1 MLRPMDSNYDD
12 KELIDKQVREGQHRA
27 VIGGMWEEIGALQL
41 KFLVAAGLTRDHRL
55 LDIGCGCLR
64 GGVHLVDYLEADN
77 YFGIDINESLLQAG
91 YDVELARAGLT
102 SKLPRD
108 HLRRVEEFDFSP
120 LDAGFDVAIAFSVFT
135 HISLNA
141 ARICLERLAP
151 KMKVGGRFYATIFE
165 RPHAQPSHLAIAH
178 PPAGI
183 VTHGDKDPYHY
194 ALADM
199 GHIAADLPWT
209 MHPVGEFGHPRGQ
222 RMVMFM
228 RTQGGLSHA

>member
-1 MLRPMDSNYDD
+1 MLRLMDSNYDD

-41 KFLVAAGLTRDHRL
+41 KFLVSAGLTRDQTL

-64 GGVHLVDYLEADN
+64 GGVHLVDYLKADN
-77 YFGIDINESLLQAG
+77 YFGVDINEGLLEAG
-91 YDVELARAGLT
+91 YQVELARVGLT

-108 HLRRVEEFDFSP
+108 HLRRVEGFDFSEF
-120 LDAGFDVAIAFSVFT
+120 DADFDMAIAFSVFT
-135 HISLNA
+135 HVSLNA

-151 KMKVGGRFYATIFE
+151 KMKMGGRFYATIFE
-165 RPHAQPSHLAIAH
+165 RPQDRPSHLPITH

-194 ALADM
+194 SLADM
-199 GHIAADLPWT
+199 RHIAADLPWT

-228 RTQGGLSHA
+228 RAQGGLSDA